1 MWVEKYR
8 PTSLAKLVGNEEARI
23 GFLKWLKSWKPG
35 GKAALLVGPPGIGK
49 TATVHVAA
57 SELSYNVIEFNA
69 SDIRTKEKLQNALGP
84 SIGNQA
90 LSGKPMIL
98 LDEVDGIFG
107 RNDYGGMEFVMEL
120 MENTSV
126 PLVMTANAQDSPK
139 IGKIAYKAEV
149 FRFQRLPPRL
159 VELYL
164 RSIIEKEHVKLDEKT
179 LQSIV
184 LRSRGDVRSAVN
196 DLQAA
201 AFGLLEFEAEVPE
214 RDRMATINQAFQQL
228 FDATNHVE
236 ALLALDSAPVDPNAK
251 VRLVFA
257 SLVSSS
263 LDIETRAKALE
274 ALSRADEIVG
284 RIRRTQEWRQLR
296 YLDTILA
303 IGLFNAIQGKR
314 LQFNADPVPWETKL
328 RLWNEAKYFAQIGR
342 TLGTILSISRK
353 QFAEAYLPYFAL
365 ILAKTEGGEKMLERM
380 GVDESTIKVIAKEG
394 KKLLEALR

>member
-23 GFLKWLKSWKPG
+23 GFLNWLRSWKPG

-49 TATVHVAA
+49 TTTVHAA
-57 SELSYNVIEFNA
+57 ADEFSYDVIELNA
-69 SDIRTKEKLQNALGP
+69 SDVRTKEKLRNALGP
-84 SIGNQA
+84 SITNQA

-126 PLVMTANAQDSPK
+126 PLVMTANAQDSLK

-164 RSIIEKEHVKLDEKT
+164 RSIIEKEHVELDERT
-179 LQSIV
+179 LQAIV
-184 LRSRGDVRSAVN
+184 LRSGGDVRSAVN

-201 AFGLLEFEAEVPE
+201 ALGHLFEAGVPE

-228 FDATNHVE
+228 FDATNHAA
-236 ALLALDSAPVDPNAK
+236 ALLALDSSPVDPKEK
-251 VRLVFA
+251 VRLIFA

-263 LDIETRAKALE
+263 LDVETRAEGLE

-296 YLDTILA
+296 YLDAILA
-303 IGLFNAIQGKR
+303 IGLFNAIHGKR
-314 LQFNADPVPWETKL
+314 LQFNDDPIPWETKL

-342 TLGTILSISRK
+342 TLGAILNVSRK
-353 QFAEAYLPYFAL
+353 QFAEAYLPYFTF

-380 GVDESTIKVIAKEG
+380 GIDESTIKVITKEG

>member
-8 PTSLAKLVGNEEARI
+8 PASLAKLVGNEEARI
-23 GFLKWLKSWKPG
+23 GFLRWLRSWKPG

-49 TATVHVAA
+49 TATVHAA
-57 SELSYNVIEFNA
+57 ANELSYDVIELNA
-69 SDIRTKEKLQNALGP
+69 SDARTKEKLQNALGP

-159 VELYL
+159 IELYL
-164 RSIIEKEHVKLDEKT
+164 RSIIEKEHVKLDDKS

-201 AFGLLEFEAEVPE
+201 AFGLLEFQVEVPE

-228 FDATNHVE
+228 FDSTNRVE
-236 ALLALDSAPVDPNAK
+236 ALLALDSAPVDPKEK

-296 YLDTILA
+296 YLDAILA

-314 LQFNADPVPWETKL
+314 LQFNADPIPWETKL

-380 GVDESTIKVIAKEG
+380 GIDESTIKVIAKEG